1 MVPGLEGEW
10 SVEEENAIKIT
21 CPYDTM
27 RIFKL
32 CCKLLTHGIL
42 QTEANVR
49 KRMTKKLAIYS
60 FYAQ

>member
-21 CPYDTM
+21 RPYDTM

-49 KRMTKKLAIYS
+49 KRMTKN
-60 FYAQ
+60 